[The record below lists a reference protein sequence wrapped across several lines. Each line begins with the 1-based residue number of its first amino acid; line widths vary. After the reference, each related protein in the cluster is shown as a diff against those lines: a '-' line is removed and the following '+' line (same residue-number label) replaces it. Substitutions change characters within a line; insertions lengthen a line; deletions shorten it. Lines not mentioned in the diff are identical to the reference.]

1 MRKNHPANAGAKPR
15 PAADAWGRAAG
26 GSLGSL
32 IELNTMDQYVPG
44 PPRPFDMRVAMGEV
58 AQAKVPVEAGE
69 EVVRATVMARWQ
81 FVSGS
86 R

>member
-1 MRKNHPANAGAKPR
+1 MAKR
-15 PAADAWGRAAG
+15 PQHLIGIAEVVFFDVA
-26 GSLGSL
+26 L